1 MQTGSRSRLLF
12 DSKAIRHF
20 LSIIFTKLEIIFQA
34 EIASRG
40 WHVYGKS
47 VWKNP
52 KKTGNLTAEKRN

>member
-1 MQTGSRSRLLF
+1 ME
-12 DSKAIRHF
+12 I
-20 LSIIFTKLEIIFQA
+20 IIFQA

-52 KKTGNLTAEKRN
+52 KKTDNLTVEKETDKDALEIVP

>member
-1 MQTGSRSRLLF
+1 MYRS
-12 DSKAIRHF
+12 
-20 LSIIFTKLEIIFQA
+20 

-52 KKTGNLTAEKRN
+52 KKTDNRTAEKEFEISPHFKFCQRKFGQNICPKF